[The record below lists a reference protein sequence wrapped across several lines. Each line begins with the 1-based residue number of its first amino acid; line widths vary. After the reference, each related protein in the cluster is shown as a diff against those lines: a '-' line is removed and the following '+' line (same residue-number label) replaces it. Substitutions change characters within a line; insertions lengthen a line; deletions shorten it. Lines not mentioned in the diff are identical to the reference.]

1 MWEWPGTHWFVR
13 AFICTQY
20 LGTCTLYIPIKY
32 LVNCL
37 FRTTS
42 SFLVCLC
49 VANEHTMRAQRVCS
63 SGWYME
69 FQSGQT
75 CQPCPTVLSRCN
87 YWSVHLTIDLCIWG
101 WPIIITENFNLH
113 MHLDNTFGQDWQF
126 CPLWNS
132 ILAGQRD
139 LPWCQFV
146 TRSRIAPLLAII
158 LCR

>member
-1 MWEWPGTHWFVR
+1 MHTLIACRGYYWLSIKKTKEGYKYLALSPGPSQHVRMAWYTLIAR

-20 LGTCTLYIPIKY
+20 LGTLYIPIKY

-63 SGWYME
+63 SGWHME

-113 MHLDNTFGQDWQF
+113 MHLDNTFG
-126 CPLWNS
+126 
-132 ILAGQRD
+132 
-139 LPWCQFV
+139 
-146 TRSRIAPLLAII
+146 
-158 LCR
+158 